1 MALCAPGSVGLT
13 SYRMLALRA
22 FENAPDPKTEAKLF
36 AAYGHR
42 WALLLQTGGRLLER
56 CPMESIGAFN
66 AKTRFSEPL
75 ARAERGE
82 SFVITK
88 HGRPMARL
96 TPESGPD
103 REKARA
109 AAKRL
114 KALRGSIKGVTLEE
128 LCEDIHAG
136 HRF

>member
-1 MALCAPGSVGLT
+1 
-13 SYRMLALRA
+13 
-22 FENAPDPKTEAKLF
+22 
-36 AAYGHR
+36 
-42 WALLLQTGGRLLER
+42 
-56 CPMESIGAFN
+56 MESIGAFD
-66 AKTRFSEPL
+66 AKTRFSELL
-75 ARAERGE
+75 ARAARGE
-82 SFVITK
+82 TFVITK

-96 TPESGPD
+96 TPEAGPD

-109 AAKRL
+109 AAERL